1 MGSTGNGMFGMYSGG
16 GAGSIVNNGK
26 NEGDGC
32 PIEIENIRL
41 EDVALSEYFL
51 NHNGVPSVV
60 EPVELSMQLIKKR
73 LAVVLTSTQE
83 VIGNLPVS
91 YSYLNLCIKKGK
103 RYSGTIISSGLSPIP
118 FIVVNLYA

>member
-51 NHNGVPSVV
+51 NHNGVPSVA